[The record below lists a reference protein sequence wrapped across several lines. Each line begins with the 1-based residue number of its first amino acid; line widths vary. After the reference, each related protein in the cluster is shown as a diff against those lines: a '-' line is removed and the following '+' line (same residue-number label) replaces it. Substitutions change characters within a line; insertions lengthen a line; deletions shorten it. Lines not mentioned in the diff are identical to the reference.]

1 MAGRLLGL
9 LVNLVVFPCVAG
21 AVGYAFVDKMSPFI
35 NKLNLPMDAINTMTS
50 LKLIF
55 AAGCFLFV
63 LALVWNHMA
72 QNQNETDGVS

>member
-9 LVNLVVFPCVAG
+9 LVNLIVFPCVAG
-21 AVGYAFVDKMSPFI
+21 AVGYAFVDRLSPFI

-50 LKLIF
+50 LRLIF

-63 LALVWNHMA
+63 FFLVCNHMA
-72 QNQNETDGVS
+72 QSQNQTDVVT

>member
-9 LVNLVVFPCVAG
+9 LVNLIVFPTIAG
-21 AVGYAFVDKMSPFI
+21 AVGYAFVDKLSPFV
-35 NKLNLPMDAINTMTS
+35 NNMNLPMDAINCMVQ

-63 LALVWNHMA
+63 FFLVWNHMA
-72 QNQNETDGVS
+72 QSQNETDMVS